1 MCSVRTVE
9 MHGFEFGFRISEEEI
24 AGRVFLTISDDEWK
38 EDYGIKRGADRRMLT
53 SLQEEVTI
61 AKT

>member
-1 MCSVRTVE
+1 
-9 MHGFEFGFRISEEEI
+9 MHGFEFGFHISEEEI
-24 AGRVFLTISDDEWK
+24 AGRVFSTIPEDEWK